1 VRGAP
6 DTDGKAG
13 VTNPMPSK
21 VLKRTT
27 YIGRHKFNTK
37 FWKTRER
44 SNHGSRFGARQ
55 RGASGSYR
63 TTPRMT

>member
-1 VRGAP
+1 
-6 DTDGKAG
+6 
-13 VTNPMPSK
+13 MPSK

-44 SNHGSRFGARQ
+44 SNHGPKFGARQ

-63 TTPRMT
+63 PAPRMT